1 MANYGKRRSSLS
13 SAKVRTAG
21 ILGHVGSK
29 SQIESYTPWS
39 YIQLIR
45 IVLSFG
51 TGLLVKGKKD
61 ARLVAFGKRVR
72 ALRVS
77 RKISQESL
85 AMLAGLDRSY
95 MGHVERGE
103 TNLTLLKVHQIAD
116 ALEVHPSSLFK
127 VSTPK

>member
-1 MANYGKRRSSLS
+1 MCCSTLS
-13 SAKVRTAG
+13 STKFRTVG
-21 ILGHVGSK
+21 IPGLTGGRFK
-29 SQIESYTPWS
+29 NELYTPWI
-39 YIQLIR
+39 YIQLLW

-51 TGLLVKGKKD
+51 AGLLVKKKD

-77 RKISQESL
+77 KKISQEGL

-116 ALEVHPSSLFK
+116 ALDVHPSSLFRI
-127 VSTPK
+127 STMK

>member
-1 MANYGKRRSSLS
+1 MK
-13 SAKVRTAG
+13 
-21 ILGHVGSK
+21 
-29 SQIESYTPWS
+29 
-39 YIQLIR
+39 
-45 IVLSFG
+45 
-51 TGLLVKGKKD
+51 KKD
-61 ARLVAFGKRVR
+61 ARLVAFGGRVR

-116 ALEVHPSSLFK
+116 ALEVHPSSLFRSRTSK
-127 VSTPK
+127 